1 MRVMYTPNP
10 NRRWFHDHPTWFQ
23 GYPMAPFPNGHEV
36 RTGFNRQFLCFKHAE
51 FRLPHI
57 LTKLDVFA
65 GGYEIGEYCL
75 ATDLNGTVIESL
87 SGVFPTPF
95 SR

>member
-1 MRVMYTPNP
+1 
-10 NRRWFHDHPTWFQ
+10 
-23 GYPMAPFPNGHEV
+23 
-36 RTGFNRQFLCFKHAE
+36 
-51 FRLPHI
+51 LPHI

-75 ATDLNGTVIESL
+75 ATDSKGTMIEGL